1 MGRPK
6 GSVNKKKE
14 ENLTETAVNSAI
26 EIKTEVVTN
35 ADVRKEEEK
44 REEVLKQ
51 AAPKLE
57 PLGPGQAYFEAPDG
71 TIVIGDDTK
80 NEIWYRAGNN
90 GKGMFI
96 NRKR

>member
-14 ENLTETAVNSAI
+14 TDLTETATNAAI

-35 ADVRKEEEK
+35 ADVREEEEK
-44 REEVLKQ
+44 REEVLKT

-57 PLGPGQAYFEAPDG
+57 PLGPGQAYFESPCE

-96 NRKR
+96 NKRR